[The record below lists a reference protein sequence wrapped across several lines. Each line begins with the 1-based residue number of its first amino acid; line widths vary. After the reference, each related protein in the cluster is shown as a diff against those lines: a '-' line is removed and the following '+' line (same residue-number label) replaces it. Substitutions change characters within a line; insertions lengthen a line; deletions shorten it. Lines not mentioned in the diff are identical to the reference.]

1 MKRAIVVGIGNP
13 NFRDDGVGF
22 KVIENLK
29 GLVDTVCFLNTD
41 LKVIDAILNY
51 DIAIIVDGIK
61 IGTEPG
67 TVIEIDPVKSW
78 KNVYASGT
86 HSINI
91 FEVIRVGYQVFPEEM
106 PKKIKIIGVEVEDV
120 DTLDKE
126 CSPKVKEAIPKV
138 ILKIKEILKLS

>member
-67 TVIEIDPVKSW
+67 TIIEIDHAKSW
-78 KNVYASGT
+78 GNVYASGT
-86 HSINI
+86 HSISI

-138 ILKIKEILKLS
+138 VSKIKEILKLS